1 MLRRLFA
8 PTTVALLTG
17 GLWLAP
23 LRAGESNKSVPAV
36 AAKPDGMEVHTG
48 DLHPFTH
55 LAYLPAGADPGTIR
69 FEKVKLVK
77 VATRVKYAMDSNY
90 CKQLAF
96 RDPGGSIACPS
107 AETEASAPAYEVTY
121 SVTGQPLASDEHA
134 NPNFTFSVY
143 FRPDELAADMQ
154 RTLAGGKLSRADRTA
169 YFAVSTYREPVRRI
183 ALDETKSHFCEGNF
197 VDGAWIHTDPGCKDN
212 VSYTT
217 VTAPSGYITVNVEPA
232 SRKRERAEML
242 SAK

>member
-8 PTTVALLTG
+8 PTTVAILSG
-17 GLWLAP
+17 GLLLCP
-23 LRAGESNKSVPAV
+23 LRAREANKSVPTV
-36 AAKPDGMEVHTG
+36 AAWQNSMEMHTG

-55 LAYLPAGADPGTIR
+55 LAYLPAGTDPGTIR
-69 FEKVKLVK
+69 FERVKLVR
-77 VATRVKYAMDSNY
+77 VATRVKYTMDSNY

-134 NPNFTFSVY
+134 SPDFTFSVY
-143 FRPDELAADMQ
+143 FRPDELPADMQ
-154 RTLAGGKLSRADRTA
+154 KALVGGKLSRADRTA
-169 YFAVSTYREPVRRI
+169 YFAVSTYREPVRRVAI
-183 ALDETKSHFCEGNF
+183 DERKSHFCEGNL
-197 VDGAWIHTDPGCKDN
+197 VDGAWTHTDPGCKDD
-212 VSYTT
+212 VSYTA
-217 VTAPSGYITVNVEPA
+217 VTAPSGYITVKVEPV
-232 SRKRERAEML
+232 SKKLERAGML